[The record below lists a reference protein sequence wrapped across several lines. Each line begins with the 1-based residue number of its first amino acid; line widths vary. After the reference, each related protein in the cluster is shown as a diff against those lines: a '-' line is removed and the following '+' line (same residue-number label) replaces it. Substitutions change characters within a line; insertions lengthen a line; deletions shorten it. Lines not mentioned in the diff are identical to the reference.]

1 MQLSKAY
8 IKQSSKSQP
17 NLRDICGLRKLFPT
31 VALYFLTFVDG
42 EKYARHIELRRSRR
56 DIGPRTLAHATT
68 STCKSASGHGHAEP
82 GMVLLSSGRVHP
94 VGGLV
99 PGFLYRRRR
108 GPARLPPS
116 GKPPAGAGVHERARR
131 LGWAVWSWFS
141 RISAHDLMTFV

>member
-56 DIGPRTLAHATT
+56 DIGPRSLAHATT

-108 GPARLPPS
+108 GPATKREAAS
-116 GKPPAGAGVHERARR
+116 RCWSSRAGASIG
-131 LGWAVWSWFS
+131 LGGLVLVL
-141 RISAHDLMTFV
+141 AHLGT